1 MPSKKTSNIP
11 HSVINYND
19 YVNKILKAEFE
30 YCKTHLV
37 YWANNYCVIEDKD
50 SPEIIIPFRGWDAQ
64 NQTLLDF
71 ERFRLNLIL
80 KARQMG
86 ITWIALY
93 FCTHDLIFNLG
104 HTVVALS
111 KTEDDAKELVRRM
124 SVILDNMPEILQ
136 GGDLIWRAT
145 STSVT
150 ITDGEGKLIS
160 TFKAFPASPA
170 AGRSFTGNI
179 LLLDEWA
186 FQEYAEEIWTS
197 AYPTIN
203 RPTGGK
209 VIGLSTIK
217 KGTLFENL
225 WVEDNAFHKIFLS
238 VFSDPRRT
246 QEWYEST
253 ARDLGVKVK
262 QEYPRTAEEALSN
275 LGGSYFNEFDYNLH
289 TCEPFKIPEDW
300 SIYNTMDYGLD
311 MFAHYKVAIDNE
323 KNVYVFHEIYESGL
337 IISDAA
343 ARVKVAELA
352 ENEDGTVDEWYKP
365 RVRLAPPDL
374 WNRNQESGKSKAL
387 VFYENGLELTKSNN
401 DRPAGWLQV
410 KELMKVLTAPD
421 GSKYSKFKIFR
432 TCPNLIR
439 TLPQIQIDEKNP
451 DDCAKEPHE
460 LTHAPDALRYFAIY
474 WTQPPESKQSRK
486 VKYRPDQLED
496 YYNARSEEE
505 RQLIIKRYGEP
516 EL

>member
-1 MPSKKTSNIP
+1 MPKKTS
-11 HSVINYND
+11 SSATNYTE
-19 YVNKILKAEFE
+19 YIQEILEAEFE
-30 YCKTHLV
+30 YCRNDVV

-50 SPEIIIPFRGWDAQ
+50 SPEIIVPFRAWDAQ
-64 NQTLLDF
+64 NQTLRDF
-71 ERFRLNLIL
+71 EKFRLNLIL

-124 SVILDNMPEILQ
+124 SVILDNMPEILK
-136 GGDLIWRAT
+136 GGGLVWRSTAT
-145 STSVT
+145 SIL
-150 ITDGEGKLIS
+150 ITDSKGKLVS

-225 WVEDNAFHKIFLS
+225 WLEDNAFHKIFLS

-253 ARDLGVKVK
+253 AKDLGVKVK

-275 LGGSYFNEFDYNLH
+275 LGGSFFSEFDYSVH

-300 SIYNTMDYGLD
+300 TIYNTMDYGLD
-311 MFAHYKVAIDNE
+311 MFAHYKVAIDSE
-323 KNVYVFHEIYESGL
+323 KNVYVFHEIYESGV

-343 ARVKVAELA
+343 GKIKVAELK
-352 ENEDGTVDEWYKP
+352 EDEDGNVSEWYSP
-365 RVRLAPPDL
+365 RLRLAPPDL
-374 WNRNQESGKSKAL
+374 WNRSQETGKSRAL
-387 VFYENGLELTKSNN
+387 IFAENGVELVKSNN
-401 DRPAGWLQV
+401 DRESGWQAV
-410 KELMKVLTAPD
+410 KELMKIQTAPD
-421 GSKYSKFKIFR
+421 GTRYSKIKIFR
-432 TCPNLIR
+432 NCTNLIR
-439 TLPQIQIDEKNP
+439 TLPQLLIDEKNAN
-451 DDCAKEPHE
+451 DCAKEPHE

-474 WTQPPESKQSRK
+474 WTQPPEPKKSKK
-486 VKYRPDQLED
+486 VRYRADQLED
-496 YYNARSEEE
+496 YFNAQTEEE
-505 RQLIIKRYGEP
+505 RQAIIKRYGEP

>member
-1 MPSKKTSNIP
+1 MPNQTKITAK
-11 HSVINYND
+11 NYTEYID
-19 YVNKILKAEFE
+19 KIRNAEFE
-30 YCKTHLV
+30 YCRNDVV

-50 SPEIIIPFRGWDAQ
+50 SPNIIEQFRAWDAQ
-64 NQTLLDF
+64 NQVLREF
-71 ERFRLNLIL
+71 EENRLNLIL

-86 ITWIALY
+86 ITWLAIY
-93 FCTHDLIFNLG
+93 YCTHDLIFNLG

-124 SVILDNMPEILQ
+124 SVVLDNMPEILL
-136 GGDLIWRAT
+136 GGGLTYYKTAT
-145 STSVT
+145 AIT
-150 ITDGEGKLIS
+150 ITNSKGKLIS

-217 KGTLFENL
+217 KGTLFEKL
-225 WVEDNAFHKIFLS
+225 WLEDNAFHKIFLS

-246 QEWYEST
+246 LEWYEST
-253 ARDLGVKVK
+253 AKDLGVKVK

-275 LGGSYFNEFDYNLH
+275 LGGSYFNEFDYNVH
-289 TCEPFKIPEDW
+289 TCTPFKIPEDW

-311 MFAHYKVAIDNE
+311 MFAHYKIAIDNE
-323 KNVYVFHEIYESGL
+323 KNVYVFHEIYKSGL

-343 ARVKVAELA
+343 AEVKKAELV
-352 ENEDGTVDEWYKP
+352 ELDDGTVESWYSP
-365 RVRLAPPDL
+365 RIRLAPPDM
-374 WNRNQESGKSKAL
+374 WNRNQETGKSRAL
-387 VFYENGLELTKSNN
+387 AFSENGLDLVQSNN
-401 DRPAGWLQV
+401 DREAGWLQV
-410 KELMKVLTAPD
+410 KELMKIITLPD
-421 GSKYSKFKIFR
+421 GTRTAKLKIFR
-432 TCPNLIR
+432 NCPNLIR
-439 TLPQIQIDEKNP
+439 TLPQLLIDEKNYN
-451 DDCAKEPHE
+451 DCAKEPHE

-474 WTQPPESKQSRK
+474 WTQPPESKVRK
-486 VKYRPDQLED
+486 KVRYRPDQLED
-496 YYNARSEEE
+496 YYNARTEEE
-505 RQLIIKRYGEP
+505 RQQIIKRYGEP

>member
-1 MPSKKTSNIP
+1 MPTKKKTESKITAT
-11 HSVINYND
+11 NYTE
-19 YVNKILKAEFE
+19 YIQQIREAEFE
-30 YCKTHLV
+30 YCRTHLI

-50 SPEIIIPFRGWDAQ
+50 SPEIIIPFKAWDAQ
-64 NQTLLDF
+64 NKTLRDF
-71 ERFRLNLIL
+71 LEYRLNLIL

-86 ITWIALY
+86 ITWLALY
-93 FCTHDLIFNLG
+93 FCAHDLIFNLG

-136 GGDLIWRAT
+136 GGGLYFTKTAT
-145 STSVT
+145 SVA
-150 ITDGEGKLIS
+150 ITNDKGKLVS
-160 TFKAFPASPA
+160 TFKAFASSPA

-186 FQEYAEEIWTS
+186 FQEYADEIWTS

-217 KGTLFENL
+217 KGTLFEKL
-225 WVEDNAFHKIFLS
+225 WTEDNAFHKIFLS

-275 LGGSYFNEFDYNLH
+275 LGGSFFSEFDYDLH
-289 TCEPFKIPEDW
+289 TCEPFTIPKDW
-300 SIYNTMDYGLD
+300 SIYDSMDYGLD
-311 MFAHYKVAIDNE
+311 MFANLKIAIDNE
-323 KNVYVFHEIYESGL
+323 KNVYVFHEIYESNL

-343 ARVKVAELA
+343 ARVKSTEMKV
-352 ENEDGTVDEWYKP
+352 NEDGSVEDWYKP
-365 RVRLAPPDL
+365 RERLAPPDL
-374 WNRNQESGKSKAL
+374 WNRSQETGKSRAL
-387 VFYENGLELTKSNN
+387 LFEENGLSLTKSNN
-401 DRPAGWLQV
+401 DRHAGWLQI
-410 KELMKVLTAPD
+410 KELLKVLTTPD
-421 GSKYSKFKIFR
+421 GKKYTKFKIFR
-432 TCPNLIR
+432 TCVNLIR
-439 TLPQIQIDEKNP
+439 TLPQLLIDEK
-451 DDCAKEPHE
+451 DVEDCAKEPHE

-474 WTQPPESKQSRK
+474 WTTPPQPKPKQK

-496 YYNARSEEE
+496 YYNAKSEEE
-505 RQLIIKRYGEP
+505 RQLIIKKYGEP